1 MKRKIGLTSK
11 KPSKTGARAT
21 AKKPAKSSGRTKPS
35 VTVLPETDENTLCV
49 EMKGLIRRQDY
60 EKNFRNRILA
70 ITSKKRRFNVL
81 IFYAPSFKGWEP
93 EAADLSLKSIME
105 LGKKI
110 NRQACINTPNMV
122 VFRNKLSSALFGG
135 QTRYFDKDNYDE
147 ALAWVKGG
155 RGKKTG

>member
-1 MKRKIGLTSK
+1 MSIKSTPKSK
-11 KPSKTGARAT
+11 GPSKAGAR
-21 AKKPAKSSGRTKPS
+21 KSPKSSGKAASS
-35 VTVLPETDENTLCV
+35 VVVLPETDENTLCV
-49 EMKGLIRRQDY
+49 EMKGLIRRRDY
-60 EKNFRNRILA
+60 EKNFRNRILN

-135 QTRYFDKDNYDE
+135 ETRYFDKNRYEE

-155 RGKKTG
+155 RSGRIQ

>member
-1 MKRKIGLTSK
+1 MRTKSTLKSK
-11 KPSKTGARAT
+11 KPARTGATTRT
-21 AKKPAKSSGRTKPS
+21 RKSPKSSAKAASS
-35 VTVLPETDENTLCV
+35 VVVLPESDETTLCV

-60 EKNFRNRILA
+60 EKNFRNRILD

-135 QTRYFDKDNYDE
+135 ETRYFDKNNYNE
-147 ALAWVKGG
+147 AMVWVKGG
-155 RGKKTG
+155 ARL